1 MRKRL
6 RMVFWRSNNIGGIQ
20 MKSTILESIPEKAD
34 YLNVAEA
41 VTGGKTEYTEEEAAQ
56 LLAVYEDKMAAAY
69 GLTDKTLDKLF
80 MVLDTADRN
89 SKEPMKT
96 ARLAHLLSEADQ
108 TGLVILVE
116 LCRNRNS
123 TPALAIQAKEAAL
136 AGEMDQGLA
145 LALARAALDA
155 LAGRRDIKAY
165 RADINALLDFLGGA
179 DESKFYQASMF
190 LWGVRA
196 KWMN

>member
-1 MRKRL
+1 MNK
-6 RMVFWRSNNIGGIQ
+6 
-20 MKSTILESIPEKAD
+20 TILINIPERDD
-34 YLNVAEA
+34 YLTVAEA
-41 VTGGKTEYTEEEAAQ
+41 VMGKKMEYTAEETAQ
-56 LLAVYEDKMAAAY
+56 LLAVYEKKMTAAY
-69 GLTDKTLDKLF
+69 GLSDEALVKLF
-80 MVLDTADRN
+80 LVLDTADRDGDVKDAPLLN
-89 SKEPMKT
+89 
-96 ARLAHLLSEADQ
+96 LAGEVDQ
-108 TGLVILVE
+108 NGLTVLVE
-116 LCRNRNS
+116 LCRSRNGS
-123 TPALAIQAKEAAL
+123 PELAVQAKNAAL

-145 LALARAALDA
+145 LALARAALDS

>member
-1 MRKRL
+1 
-6 RMVFWRSNNIGGIQ
+6 

-34 YLNVAEA
+34 YMSVAEA
-41 VTGGKTEYTEEEAAQ
+41 VMGTKQEYTEEETAQ
-56 LLAVYEDKMAAAY
+56 LLAVYEDKMAAAF

-80 MVLDTADRN
+80 MVLDTADQEA
-89 SKEPMKT
+89 KEPMMT
-96 ARLAHLLSEADQ
+96 APLLNLVSEADQ
-108 TGLVILVE
+108 NGLAVLVE

-123 TPALAIQAKEAAL
+123 TPDLSVQAKNAAL
-136 AGEMDQGLA
+136 AGDLDQGLA
-145 LALARAALDA
+145 MALARAALDA
-155 LAGRRDIKAY
+155 LAGRRDLKTY

-179 DESKFYQASMF
+179 DEEKFYQASMF